1 MTTRH
6 KKYVRRI
13 GKAHV
18 YANGEKRLTKLKLLY
33 VDDEKANLTNFA
45 IAFKKKYHVI
55 TADSGEVA
63 MQLFVDN
70 SDIAI
75 VVADQRMPGMTGIE
89 LLQNIKHCNE
99 DVIRIILTAYTEVSE
114 IIDAINKG
122 QIYQY
127 IVKPWI
133 ESDLSQLLGQ
143 ASEKYL
149 LVNENKRL
157 VQDLERD
164 IKERKRLE
172 GILLRRDLT
181 LFEVNNIAVKLLLH
195 SDWQVY
201 VDELIARL
209 GIVMAVSKVQIFQHH
224 LGKHDELMADMKF
237 QWVAEHITTQS
248 DDFLPE
254 SFSYNKQNIERW
266 ILPFN
271 KGEPVYGNSADFPEN
286 EAIFFNNSPTKSIV
300 NVPILTEEKCW
311 GFMSLEDCSV
321 ERDWARPELDA
332 LKTAATLFG
341 TAICRQKMECN
352 IANQQA
358 QLAHAGR
365 LTALGEMASGIG
377 HEIHQPLSVI
387 NLNAEICQ
395 SYLAKQDP
403 HCLAAEAAGDI
414 TRQVNKITHLIENM
428 RRFSRLSSNRLEKI
442 LLRSPLEN
450 ALHFYKEKF
459 RLNSIEYDIQISE
472 ILPFVKSDAQKF
484 EQIVV
489 NFLSNAQHAVEARK
503 EKENELRKKITVILD
518 YKNLTA
524 KELDKLTFKKNE
536 NTSNQVI
543 RVEVR
548 DNGVGMDEITQ
559 NRCMEPFYTT
569 KPVGEGTGLGLSVSH
584 SIVQELNFHLEIESR
599 LGEGTIF
606 RLYIPVEKGE
616 QV

>member
-1 MTTRH
+1 
-6 KKYVRRI
+6 
-13 GKAHV
+13 
-18 YANGEKRLTKLKLLY
+18 LTKLKLLY

-45 IAFKKKYHVI
+45 IAFKKNYHVI
-55 TADSGEVA
+55 TADSGEAA

-70 SDIAI
+70 NDIAI

-89 LLQNIKHCNE
+89 LLQNIKYCNE
-99 DVIRIILTAYTEVSE
+99 DVVRIILTAYTEVSE

-122 QIYQY
+122 QIYRY

-143 ASEKYL
+143 AREKYL

-172 GILLRRDLT
+172 GILLRRDLA
-181 LFEVNNIAVKLLLH
+181 LSEVTDIAVKVLLNSH
-195 SDWQVY
+195 WQLY
-201 VDELIARL
+201 AEELIARL
-209 GIVMAVSKVQIFQHH
+209 GIVMAVSRIHIFQHH
-224 LGKHDELMADMKF
+224 HGKHDELMADSKF
-237 QWVAEHITTQS
+237 QWVAEHITTQF

-254 SFSYNKQNIERW
+254 SFSYKKQNIERW
-266 ILPFN
+266 ILSFN
-271 KGEPVYGNSADFPEN
+271 EGEPVYGNSTDFPEN
-286 EAIFFNNSPTKSIV
+286 EAILFNNSPTKSIV

-341 TAICRQKMECN
+341 TAICRQEMECN

-395 SYLAKQDP
+395 SYLSKQDP

-414 TRQVNKITHLIENM
+414 TRQVNKITYLIESM
-428 RRFSRLSSNRLEKI
+428 RRFSRLSSERLEKI

-459 RLNSIEYDIQISE
+459 RLDNIEFDIQISE
-472 ILPFVKSDAQKF
+472 TLPFVKSDAQKF

-489 NFLSNAQHAVEARK
+489 NFLSNAQHAVKTRK
-503 EKENELRKKITVILD
+503 EKEIEIQKMITVILD
-518 YKNLTA
+518 YRNLST
-524 KELDKLTFKKNE
+524 KELDKLTFKKFE

-548 DNGVGMDEITQ
+548 DNGVGMDEVTQ

-599 LGEGTIF
+599 QGEGTIF